1 MNIQAETTNALAQAN
16 ILLKAGNLIESK
28 KIYSQLAEREENAVA
43 LHMLSRFALNERD
56 HSTAEKF
63 IERAIAVDSENPI
76 LFYDY
81 AILKI
86 ELEDYETALEKLQVA
101 RKSDPLQPA
110 ILLYEGEIGRAHV

>member
-63 IERAIAVDSENPI
+63 IERAIAVDSEN
-76 LFYDY
+76 
-81 AILKI
+81 
-86 ELEDYETALEKLQVA
+86 Q
-101 RKSDPLQPA
+101 
-110 ILLYEGEIGRAHV
+110 IGRAHV